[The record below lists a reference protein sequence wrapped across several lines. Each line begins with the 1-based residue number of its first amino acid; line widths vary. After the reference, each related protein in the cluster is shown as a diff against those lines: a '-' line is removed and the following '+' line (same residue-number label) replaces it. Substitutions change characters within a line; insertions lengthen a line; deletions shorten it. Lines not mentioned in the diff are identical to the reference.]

1 MHSLPPYQP
10 YQRDL
15 NTLRGVVHDS
25 YGPPPATVSNA
36 PAATTKGSSLLIA
49 AIGMLLGSIVG
60 VVALRNAHA
69 APPIA
74 TASAPIVVTAAVVA
88 PPPPPVVQAKAA
100 EPAPTVGTVSVDGPA
115 GANVFDGN
123 QLVGQAP
130 LTFSTSLGHHQ
141 IKVVDPTTKQKTT
154 TSTLVTDKSVA
165 SVHVE
170 FKRKHVGG
178 GGVFRAPQT
187 AGTKPTGGPSQA
199 DMKAAEDDL
208 RAAQNANALGG
219 GS

>member
-25 YGPPPATVSNA
+25 YGPPPATVSNV
-36 PAATTKGSSLLIA
+36 PATATKGSALLIA

-88 PPPPPVVQAKAA
+88 PPPPVVQAKAA
-100 EPAPTVGTVSVDGPA
+100 EPTPTVGTVSVDGPA

-130 LTFSTSLGHHQ
+130 LTFSTSLGQHQ
-141 IKVVDPTTKQKTT
+141 IKVVDPTTKQKMT

-165 SVHVE
+165 GVHVE
-170 FKRKHVGG
+170 FKKRHVG

-187 AGTKPTGGPSQA
+187 AVTKPTGGPSQA
-199 DMKAAEDDL
+199 DMKAAQDDL

-219 GS
+219 T